1 MLIDSNLFVSM
12 TDANQNFSEVT
23 RMVDREG
30 LAIIL
35 NNNQSKYVVIDF
47 SEYDTITSA
56 LQMRKQL
63 IDSTADSIIE
73 DNIEAFLELAK

>member
-12 TDANQNFSEVT
+12 ADANQNFSEVT
-23 RMVDREG
+23 RIVDREG

-35 NNNQSKYVVIDF
+35 NNNQPKYVVIDF

>member
-12 TDANQNFSEVT
+12 ADANQNFSEVT

>member
-12 TDANQNFSEVT
+12 ADANQNFSEVT
-23 RMVDREG
+23 RMVDRED

-35 NNNQSKYVVIDF
+35 NNNQPKYVVIDF

>member
-1 MLIDSNLFVSM
+1 MA
-12 TDANQNFSEVT
+12 DANQNFSEVT
-23 RMVDREG
+23 RMVDRED

-35 NNNQSKYVVIDF
+35 NNNQPKYVVIDF